1 MLSVWFE
8 KMLDGSVELISG
20 MLCGF
25 VAAYLVMHKEFR
37 KESKNFKENLQSTNT
52 SFKENLQSTNTNFKE
67 VLQKESEN
75 FKENLQSTNINFK
88 EVLQKESENFK
99 ENLQKILDDKEKSL
113 QQARDDFQVII
124 SEKEKIFSDI
134 LAQKDAKIKE
144 LQQKLGAMQVAKIAD
159 DLNAKIQK
167 NKKC

>member
-8 KMLDGSVELISG
+8 KMLNGSVELISG

-37 KESKNFKENLQSTNT
+37 KESK
-52 SFKENLQSTNTNFKE
+52 
-67 VLQKESEN
+67 N

-167 NKKC
+167 NKKG

>member
-20 MLCGF
+20 ILCGF

-52 SFKENLQSTNTNFKE
+52 S
-67 VLQKESEN
+67 

-167 NKKC
+167 NKKG

>member
-20 MLCGF
+20 ILCGF

-37 KESKNFKENLQSTNT
+37 KESKNFKENLQSTNI
-52 SFKENLQSTNTNFKE
+52 NFKE

-134 LAQKDAKIKE
+134 LAQKDAKIQE

-159 DLNAKIQK
+159 GINAKIQK
-167 NKKC
+167 NKKG

>member
-8 KMLDGSVELISG
+8 KMLNGSVELISG

-52 SFKENLQSTNTNFKE
+52 
-67 VLQKESEN
+67 
-75 FKENLQSTNINFK
+75 NFK

-167 NKKC
+167 NKKG